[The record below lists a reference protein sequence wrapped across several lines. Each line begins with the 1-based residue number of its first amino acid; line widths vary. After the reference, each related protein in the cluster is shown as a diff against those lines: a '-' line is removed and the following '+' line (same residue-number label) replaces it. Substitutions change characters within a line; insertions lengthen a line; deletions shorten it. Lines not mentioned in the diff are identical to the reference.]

1 MRQITFPLSTAP
13 GRALWQHTGSRER
26 WRGGE
31 RCAWG
36 GARSQEVCFFQQQL
50 CYPFTVIFWLA
61 AINPRTAWLQCPSI
75 CGSSCRLSHLTI
87 SQYWW
92 LSFNSKP
99 GKSKLYEF
107 FQITVFFPSPD
118 LSVFWWSLTW
128 PPNVLPAVIWPH
140 LRLKH
145 HSAMTK
151 HNSGAIK
158 AHFKGLP
165 LSYLSFW
172 YPAGLLEAENISRC
186 VLVWLGA
193 VSH

>member
-1 MRQITFPLSTAP
+1 MPYGSTQGA
-13 GRALWQHTGSRER
+13 GRD
-26 WRGGE
+26 GGE
-31 RCAWG
+31 ENAVHEVV
-36 GARSQEVCFFQQQL
+36 QEAKRFAFSSSSCVIPLQL
-50 CYPFTVIFWLA
+50 FSGLA

-75 CGSSCRLSHLTI
+75 CGPSCRLSHLTI

-140 LRLKH
+140 LCLKH
-145 HSAMTK
+145 HSAMAK

-165 LSYLSFW
+165 LSYLSLW

-186 VLVWLGA
+186 NVSSFDLGLFHTSRRHW
-193 VSH
+193 VVQ